1 MSYIQTPVNQ
11 VRLTNVAVVRITRHG
26 KRFEVACYRNKVVNY
41 RQGIETDLS
50 EVLQTERIFS
60 NVGKGTMAKTSD
72 LQTAFG
78 TNDTEE
84 ICKRIL
90 EKGDLQVS
98 DGERSV
104 QQETTTREI
113 ATMIQAKCIDPRSR
127 RPHTLPSIRDAM
139 SQAGFVVHPS
149 KSRTIKGQMLEC
161 VKAIQKQGCLPL
173 ERAKM
178 KLCAYVEAGASER
191 VGMEL
196 RRVGCL
202 ELKEL
207 EGEGDGDAQT
217 QTRIEFL
224 MDPGLYRRVD
234 EIVKFGG
241 VDDDTGIG
249 NQAGGVC
256 GRLEILRQCVYEEG
270 EVELES
276 ELRRKENLINEV
288 NVNSECKEN
297 SQTGDQGSSSA
308 PSETNVNVVLLPDND
323 QDASPINPEPDT
335 PPQLQLTSKQ
345 VKQNHKKA
353 AKKSK
358 KAKRREKEEAAEREA
373 KLQAE
378 NNRQTERLTR
388 LMAEGKIDATSLP
401 LPDTVTPDNTVG
413 AGVGRKSCNT
423 CSGSF
428 TASEY
433 RAHFKSDWHRYNL
446 NLKMEG
452 VKCVSEDEFKS
463 CDVDSFF

>member
-1 MSYIQTPVNQ
+1 
-11 VRLTNVAVVRITRHG
+11 
-26 KRFEVACYRNKVVNY
+26 VNY

-191 VGMEL
+191 VGREL
-196 RRVGCL
+196 RGVGCL

-207 EGEGDGDAQT
+207 EGEGDAHA

-241 VDDDTGIG
+241 VDDDNKTSIG

-288 NVNSECKEN
+288 NVNSAEYKEN
-297 SQTGDQGSSSA
+297 SRTGDQGSSSA
-308 PSETNVNVVLLPDND
+308 PPETNVNVNVVLLPDND
-323 QDASPINPEPDT
+323 QDASPININPDEPDA

-388 LMAEGKIDATSLP
+388 LMAEGKIDATCVSV
-401 LPDTVTPDNTVG
+401 PDTPSNNNTVG
-413 AGVGRKSCNT
+413 AGRKSCNT

>member
-207 EGEGDGDAQT
+207 EGEGDA

-241 VDDDTGIG
+241 DDTGVG
-249 NQAGGVC
+249 NQAGVDG

-276 ELRRKENLINEV
+276 ELRRKENLIKDV
-288 NVNSECKEN
+288 NVNSSECN
-297 SQTGDQGSSSA
+297 QNDRTGDQGSSSA
-308 PSETNVNVVLLPDND
+308 PPETNVNVNVNVVLLPDND

-373 KLQAE
+373 KLLAE
-378 NNRQTERLTR
+378 TNRQTERLTR